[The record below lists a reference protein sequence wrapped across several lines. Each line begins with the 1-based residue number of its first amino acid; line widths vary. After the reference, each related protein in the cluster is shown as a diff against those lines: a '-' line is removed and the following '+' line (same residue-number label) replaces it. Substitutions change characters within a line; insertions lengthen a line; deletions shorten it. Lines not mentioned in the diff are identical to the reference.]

1 MNCITNMKEKKM
13 SNLSEDIITKYLTG
27 QCSEEELI
35 QVNNWMKESEEN
47 ARQIFRM
54 EKIYHLGKFGQY
66 ANEQRIL
73 RAEKQLYKRLDDEK
87 SRQKK
92 IQHTYHWIKYA
103 AIIVITL
110 IIGGGISYWFYQ
122 NDNGQQIL
130 VAIADKGIVKEVIL
144 PDGTKVWLNNGA
156 TLKYPRE
163 FSEKERK
170 VHLDGEAYF
179 EVTKNRHKPFT
190 VQSDAMRVRV
200 LGTIFNFKCNKSCRI
215 AEATLIEGEIEV
227 KGNREEGQIILT
239 PGQRAELNKNNG
251 RLTVKQVDAKLDA
264 VWHDNLIPFQ
274 KADIF
279 TIAKALERFYDVK
292 IILSPD
298 IQASRTYS
306 GVLRKKSNIES
317 VLKSLQ
323 NSIPIDYKIVGNNIF
338 ISPK

>member
-1 MNCITNMKEKKM
+1 M
-13 SNLSEDIITKYLTG
+13 SNLSEEIINRYLTG

-35 QVNNWMKESEEN
+35 EVNAWMKESEEN
-47 ARQIFRM
+47 ARQLFRM
-54 EKIYHLGKFGQY
+54 EEIYHLGKFDQY

-73 RAEKQLYKRLDDEK
+73 RAERRLNKKLDEEKRKQRKTVLNM
-87 SRQKK
+87 
-92 IQHTYHWIKYA
+92 QHWMKYA
-103 AIIVITL
+103 AMIAVIL
-110 IIGGGISYWFYQ
+110 VIGGGLGYWLYQ
-122 NDNGQQIL
+122 NGNDQQMM
-130 VAIADKGIVKEVIL
+130 VAVANEGIVKEIIL
-144 PDGTKVWLNNGA
+144 PDGTKVWLNNSA

-163 FSEKERK
+163 FSEKERN
-170 VHLDGEAYF
+170 VYLDGEAYF

-200 LGTIFNFKCNKSCRI
+200 LGTTFNFKCDRHCRI

-227 KGNREEGQIILT
+227 KGNKEEGQIILA

-251 RLTVKQVDAKLDA
+251 RLTVKQVNAKLDA

-279 TIAKALERFYDVK
+279 TISKALERFYDVK

-298 IQASRTYS
+298 MKADKTYS
-306 GVLRKKSNIES
+306 GVLKKKSTIES

>member
-1 MNCITNMKEKKM
+1 MN
-13 SNLSEDIITKYLTG
+13 NLSEEIINKYLTG
-27 QCSEEELI
+27 QCSEEELVE
-35 QVNNWMKESEEN
+35 VNTWMKESEEN
-47 ARQIFRM
+47 ARQLFRM
-54 EKIYHLGKFGQY
+54 EEIYHLGKFDQY

-73 RAEKQLYKRLDDEK
+73 RAERRLNKKLDEEKRKQRKTVLNM
-87 SRQKK
+87 
-92 IQHTYHWIKYA
+92 QHWMKYA
-103 AIIVITL
+103 AMIAVIL
-110 IIGGGISYWFYQ
+110 VIGGGLGYWLYQ
-122 NDNGQQIL
+122 NGNDQQMM
-130 VAIADKGIVKEVIL
+130 VAVANEGIVKEIIL
-144 PDGTKVWLNNGA
+144 PDGTKVWLNNSA

-163 FSEKERK
+163 FSEKERN
-170 VHLDGEAYF
+170 VYLDGEAYF

-200 LGTIFNFKCNKSCRI
+200 LGTTFNFKCDRHCRI

-227 KGNREEGQIILT
+227 KGNKEEGQIILA

-251 RLTVKQVDAKLDA
+251 RLTVKQVNAKLDA

-279 TIAKALERFYDVK
+279 TISKALERFYDVK

-298 IQASRTYS
+298 MKADKTYS
-306 GVLRKKSNIES
+306 GVLKKKSTIES
-317 VLKSLQ
+317 VMKSLQ

>member
-1 MNCITNMKEKKM
+1 MN
-13 SNLSEDIITKYLTG
+13 NLSEEIINKYLTG
-27 QCSEEELI
+27 QCSEEELVE
-35 QVNNWMKESEEN
+35 VNTWMKESEEN
-47 ARQIFRM
+47 ARQLFRM
-54 EKIYHLGKFGQY
+54 EEIYHLGKFDQY

-73 RAEKQLYKRLDDEK
+73 RAEKQLYKKLDEEK
-87 SRQKK
+87 SKQK
-92 IQHTYHWIKYA
+92 ITLNMQRWMKYA
-103 AIIVITL
+103 AMIAVIL
-110 IIGGGISYWFYQ
+110 VIGGGAGYWLYQ
-122 NDNGQQIL
+122 NGNNQQMM
-130 VAIADKGIVKEVIL
+130 VAVANEGIVKEVIL
-144 PDGTKVWLNNGA
+144 PDGTKVWLNNSA

-163 FSEKERK
+163 FSEKERN
-170 VHLDGEAYF
+170 VYLDGEAYF

-200 LGTIFNFKCNKSCRI
+200 LGTTFNFKSDKNCRI

-227 KGNREEGQIILT
+227 KGNKEEGQIILA

-251 RLTVKQVDAKLDA
+251 RLTVKQVNAKLDA

-279 TIAKALERFYDVK
+279 TISKALERFYDVK

-298 IQASRTYS
+298 MKADKTYS
-306 GVLRKKSNIES
+306 GVLKKKSTIES

>member
-1 MNCITNMKEKKM
+1 M
-13 SNLSEDIITKYLTG
+13 SNLSEEIINRYLTG
-27 QCSEEELI
+27 QCSVEELI
-35 QVNNWMKESEEN
+35 EVNAWMKESEEN
-47 ARQIFRM
+47 ARQLFRM
-54 EKIYHLGKFGQY
+54 EEIYHLGKFDQY

-73 RAEKQLYKRLDDEK
+73 RAEKLLYKKLDEEK
-87 SRQKK
+87 SKQSK
-92 IQHTYHWIKYA
+92 ILSMHRWMKYA
-103 AIIVITL
+103 AVIAVML
-110 IIGGGISYWFYQ
+110 VIGGGAGYWFYQ
-122 NDNGQQIL
+122 NGNNQQMM
-130 VAIADKGIVKEVIL
+130 VAVANEGIVK
-144 PDGTKVWLNNGA
+144 
-156 TLKYPRE
+156 YPHE
-163 FSEKERK
+163 FSEKERN
-170 VHLDGEAYF
+170 VYLEGEAYF
-179 EVTKNRHKPFT
+179 EVTKNRHKPFI

-200 LGTIFNFKCNKSCRI
+200 LGTTFNFKSDKRCRI

-227 KGNREEGQIILT
+227 KGNKEEGQIILA

-279 TIAKALERFYDVK
+279 TITKALERFYDVK

-298 IQASRTYS
+298 IQADKTYS
-306 GVLRKKSNIES
+306 GVLKKKSNIES